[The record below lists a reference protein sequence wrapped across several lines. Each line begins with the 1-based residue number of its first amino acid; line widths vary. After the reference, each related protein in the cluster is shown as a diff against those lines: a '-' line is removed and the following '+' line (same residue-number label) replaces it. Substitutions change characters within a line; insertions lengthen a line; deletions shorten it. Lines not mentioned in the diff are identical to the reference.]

1 MHDYRPL
8 CRLLCISADIR
19 ERVKCPDIA
28 RALVKGERGEGGE
41 KGRRLGGG
49 GRAVVELSKRGR
61 LVCAYQSAVS
71 YASPRVSRV
80 ALVRAP
86 LRKDDHTKLAGCLL
100 LGHLERPVGD
110 FGMYRFL
117 PVCANRNVLAK
128 ENGWT
133 PWGLVDMWASWGVL
147 LPTLLSSSVPIFA
160 NLAGLLP
167 CGPLRVFR
175 N

>member
-1 MHDYRPL
+1 MQ
-8 CRLLCISADIR
+8 ISETHLYSLFRDFWTCTITDHCAVSYIYQQTSESVLSVWTSQERQSR
-19 ERVKCPDIA
+19 EKEVREV
-28 RALVKGERGEGGE
+28 RKGGGW
-41 KGRRLGGG
+41 GG

-86 LRKDDHTKLAGCLL
+86 LRKDDHTNLAGCLL

-110 FGMYRFL
+110 FGMYCIL
-117 PVCANRNVLAK
+117 PVFANRNVLAK

-133 PWGLVDMWASWGVL
+133 PWGLVDVWAS
-147 LPTLLSSSVPIFA
+147 
-160 NLAGLLP
+160 
-167 CGPLRVFR
+167 
-175 N
+175 